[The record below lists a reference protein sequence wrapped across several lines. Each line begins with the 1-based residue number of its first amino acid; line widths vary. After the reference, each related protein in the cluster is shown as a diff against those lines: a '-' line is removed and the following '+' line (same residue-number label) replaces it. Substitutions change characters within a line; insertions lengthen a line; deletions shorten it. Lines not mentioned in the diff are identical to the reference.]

1 MNITTSKAEF
11 SSYSTNEWIVDFD
24 EGSLKDPSG
33 DINSIIQDI
42 RFTLGTERYKY
53 PIMGSNFGVTFDD
66 LIGTDYAYVRSEIM
80 RRIQDAFSIDDR
92 IISVSDFEFTKT
104 GSDGINVK
112 CKVVTVLGNV
122 DVSTSIIS

>member
-53 PIMGSNFGVTFDD
+53 PIMGSNFGVTFED

-80 RRIQDAFSIDDR
+80 RRIQDALSIDDR
-92 IISVSDFEFTKT
+92 IISVSDFEFTKD

-112 CKVVTVLGNV
+112 CKVTTVLGNV
-122 DVSTSIIS
+122 EVSTSIIS